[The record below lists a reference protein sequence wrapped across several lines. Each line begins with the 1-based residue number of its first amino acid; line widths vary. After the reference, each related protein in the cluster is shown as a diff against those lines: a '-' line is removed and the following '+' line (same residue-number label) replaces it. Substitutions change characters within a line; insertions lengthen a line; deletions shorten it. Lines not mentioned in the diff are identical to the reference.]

1 MAPSWALSCDHSEGT
16 LSINQLS
23 SGDDDCMLLSVWL
36 PGVQQTEEDYVA
48 KTGLLHPYSMVTA
61 SRNNNQLESGF
72 MNKWSI
78 PRRPDFPRF
87 SLFSWAHCWPW
98 KEVI

>member
-1 MAPSWALSCDHSEGT
+1 MGLVCNHGDVT
-16 LSINQLS
+16 MSINLLLLWLS
-23 SGDDDCMLLSVWL
+23 HMAAIQ
-36 PGVQQTEEDYVA
+36 PAGVQQTEGEYEA
-48 KTGLLHPYSMVTA
+48 NTGLLHPYSMVTA

-78 PRRPDFPRF
+78 PRRPYFPGF

>member
-1 MAPSWALSCDHSEGT
+1 MAVVCDHGDVI
-16 LSINQLS
+16 LSINLLS
-23 SGDDDCMLLSVWL
+23 SGDYNCYIRQ
-36 PGVQQTEEDYVA
+36 PGEQQTEEEYEA
-48 KTGLLHPYSMVTA
+48 NTGLLHPYSMVTA

-78 PRRPDFPRF
+78 PRRPYFPRF

>member
-1 MAPSWALSCDHSEGT
+1 MGDRMAQSWALSCDHSDET

-23 SGDDDCMLLSVWL
+23 SSDYDCMLLSLRL
-36 PGVQQTEEDYVA
+36 PGVQQTEEDGEA
-48 KTGLLHPYSMVTA
+48 RTGLLHPYSMVTA

-87 SLFSWAHCWPW
+87 SLFS
-98 KEVI
+98 